1 MHQSL
6 NDLLHI
12 ADGFL
17 NRNFSDCKFNW
28 LYTED
33 FITFEFLNREPD
45 PDLDEDLAKGL
56 HTTLEYTQHYF
67 RALQTM
73 IKNELFHSNQSNHQQ
88 LTDAVCMLDDWVKN
102 TFSDGLSNTR
112 INYASATS
120 HGIKY
125 FNLTSHDLISLRF
138 IIDGV
143 IKLLSELNSI
153 DQEEILKF
161 KYLSDPVKIRQ
172 ISKNIQHIH
181 AKLCHVSMLISL
193 HYRNRLAQQSDKGI
207 SDRWRHLSE
216 EFNEISN
223 QCLKLSSDCDMH
235 LSALKALQLSPL
247 FASDQ
252 QKAIQSYARFVEEF
266 KELLKLCAA
275 LHQNFRGDS
284 RLRFEN
290 FPLAWAFYQAERG
303 ISRDTQKWT
312 MLLCIAILSLFFINF
327 FNLYY
332 VPRWLTDLRIE
343 STVVDTVRNV
353 YLAPDLLTR
362 SVPAF
367 ILSLPFIW
375 LAWFAAKHC
384 NVATYLKYE
393 YTYRTSIAATY
404 SNYAEENSSA
414 DPEVKKEALKH
425 LFTPTTSSWD
435 NREPSTPYESFFSV
449 FKGRTARKVLKSVFK
464 NGVDSLTEFVNS
476 LTGLIS
482 KAEDNSDKK
491 KKSKSKRKAKSV
503 CANDRSPSTQENT
516 EPDSTPKPSSE
527 KNAQAMTKDSRSESK
542 PQQEQDSGHDSSV
555 KPDMS
560 VDPQGDSPDA

>member
-6 NDLLHI
+6 NDLLNI
-12 ADGFL
+12 TDSFL
-17 NRNFSDCKFNW
+17 DRVFSDYKFNW

-45 PDLDEDLAKGL
+45 PNLDEDLVNGM
-56 HTTLEYTQHYF
+56 HTTLEYAQHYF
-67 RALQTM
+67 RKLQTL
-73 IKNELFHSNQSNHQQ
+73 IKTELFHTNQSNHQQ
-88 LTDAVCMLDDWVKN
+88 LTDAVSMLENWVKS
-102 TFSDGLSNTR
+102 TFSDDITNSR

-120 HGIKY
+120 QGIKY
-125 FNLTSHDLISLRF
+125 FNLTSHDLSSLRF
-138 IIDGV
+138 IIDGL
-143 IKLLSELNSI
+143 IKLLTELSHI
-153 DQEEILKF
+153 DQEESLKF

-172 ISKNIQHIH
+172 ISKSIQHIH
-181 AKLCHVSMLISL
+181 AKLYHVSMLISL

-235 LSALKALQLSPL
+235 LTALKALHLSPS

-252 QKAIQSYARFVEEF
+252 QKAIQSYAQFVEEF
-266 KELLKLCAA
+266 KELLKLCAT
-275 LHQNFRGDS
+275 LHQDFRGDS

-290 FPLAWAFYQAERG
+290 FPLAWDFYQAERG
-303 ISRDTQKWT
+303 LSRDTQKW
-312 MLLCIAILSLFFINF
+312 MILLFLAICGLFFVNF
-327 FNLYY
+327 YNLYY

-362 SVPAF
+362 SAPAF

-375 LAWFAAKHC
+375 LAWFATKHC
-384 NVATYLKYE
+384 NVATHLKNE

-404 SNYAEENSSA
+404 SNYAEETSSA

-425 LFTPTTSSWD
+425 LFAPTTSSWN
-435 NREPSTPYESFFSV
+435 NREPSSPYESFFSV

-464 NGVDSLTEFVNS
+464 NGVSSLTEFVNS
-476 LTGLIS
+476 LTTLIS
-482 KAEDNSDKK
+482 ASDGTCGKQIRYKVRKKTKDLSSATANESSEDN
-491 KKSKSKRKAKSV
+491 
-503 CANDRSPSTQENT
+503 
-516 EPDSTPKPSSE
+516 
-527 KNAQAMTKDSRSESK
+527 KNVRAHDGIKDTSAT
-542 PQQEQDSGHDSSV
+542 
-555 KPDMS
+555 
-560 VDPQGDSPDA
+560 PDAFKQHRDAIQDA